1 MSASAGSDSRP
12 AMDKRTA
19 NRQGYAAV
27 AVLSAAAG
35 GLCVALAT
43 HAAPKVA
50 SGIASGVM
58 AKMMTCMQDADCHP
72 GAT

>member
-1 MSASAGSDSRP
+1 
-12 AMDKRTA
+12 MDKRTA
-19 NRQGYAAV
+19 SRRGYAAV
-27 AVLSAAAG
+27 AVLSAVAG

-58 AKMMTCMQDADCHP
+58 AKMMTCMQDAGCHE